1 MEKNLARKIK
11 SLRNEITPSQS
22 WVALNKQ
29 VLLKQITSESK
40 VAPKVGL
47 AEYSVMVLQAFQMRF
62 FQPAAVMLL
71 VLGVFLGSSL
81 TINAAFYSLP
91 GENLYPV
98 KLALEKTHVAL
109 IASEEKRVE
118 LKIEFAQ
125 KRVAELDKVVASSE
139 STEVK
144 KRKIEVVAK
153 EFKNNVASVNEYL
166 NKASKSNIT
175 PGEQDQKVAIAISV
189 IAKTGEL
196 TKSLDNKINQ
206 LSEVE
211 KADIKPIVDDA
222 VESAEETTLS
232 AQKIV
237 DDANAVAQEDQIT
250 EQDGEVKGAATSEN
264 DPVVEETV
272 EGSSE
277 EPNSETVDTVNQDT
291 QSLEQQN
298 TNNDVIE

>member
-1 MEKNLARKIK
+1 MEKNLTSKIK
-11 SLRNEITPSQS
+11 SLKNEITPSQS

-29 VLLKQITSESK
+29 VLLNQIATDTKVASK
-40 VAPKVGL
+40 VGM
-47 AEYSVMVLQAFQMRF
+47 AEYSAMVLQAFRMRF

-71 VLGVFLGSSL
+71 ILGVFLGSSL

-109 IASEEKRVE
+109 VSSEEKRVE

-125 KRVAELDKVVASSE
+125 KRVAELDKVVTSSE
-139 STEVK
+139 STEIK
-144 KRKIEVVAK
+144 KKKIEAVTK

-166 NKASKSNIT
+166 NKVSKAKIT
-175 PGEQDQKVAIAISV
+175 PDEQDQKVAIAISV

-196 TKSLDNKINQ
+196 TKSLDNKISQ
-206 LSEVE
+206 LSEIE

-237 DDANAVAQEDQIT
+237 DDANAVAQEDQVIEDT
-250 EQDGEVKGAATSEN
+250 GEIKGAANNTN
-264 DPVVEETV
+264 DSVTEETGD
-272 EGSSE
+272 GSNV
-277 EPNSETVDTVNQDT
+277 EPNSETGETLNQNT